1 VFGSFLLRSISMAY
15 GIEDGEEKEYRVQCY
30 ETTVS
35 GARHCVECFFLFS
48 LAMVDV
54 EGLK

>member
-1 VFGSFLLRSISMAY
+1 MAY